1 MRNLIFVLV
10 AILSLLSVSNTLYAQ
25 NELYPQVWF
34 NEKDASS
41 KLLEGQ
47 ATITG
52 TAFTKEIS
60 YIKSQKHKAQ
70 ENTKVLL
77 FPMTAYLEE
86 TMKLQ
91 KVLSDVGGKVIL
103 SEKAFSY
110 RLEGLTDANG
120 NFTFYKMKP
129 GKYYLQCN
137 VEFVG
142 HDVAQKEVGRT
153 DYYNGYGYAGSSS
166 IYEAYNYTYNGN
178 HLLVKIVEI
187 KEHGEIIVADLK
199 PSIEWFRSYK
209 ILGAKLSGG
218 DRCGKMDGKYFGRC
232 TEFYDDGQPRIIAK
246 WKDNAQEGTTLEFY
260 ETGELQI
267 KSNWKNGQLNGE
279 AIYYNKDRSVIKTET
294 YVNHILVSTTS
305 N

>member
-1 MRNLIFVLV
+1 MRGPILLFVIIF
-10 AILSLLSVSNTLYAQ
+10 SLLITCNRLFAQ

-41 KLLEGQ
+41 KLLEGH

-60 YIKSQKHKAQ
+60 RIQNQKHKAK
-70 ENTKVLL
+70 ENTTVLL
-77 FPMTAYLEE
+77 FPMTKYLEE
-86 TMKLQ
+86 AIKLQ
-91 KVLSDVGGKVIL
+91 KVMADVGGKVIL

-110 RLEGLTDANG
+110 RLEALTDANG

-137 VEFVG
+137 VEFLG
-142 HDVAQKEVGRT
+142 HDVGEKEIGRT
-153 DYYNGYGYAGSSS
+153 DYYNGYGYAGSTP
-166 IYEAYNYTYNGN
+166 IYEAYNYTYDGN
-178 HLLVKIVEI
+178 HLLVKTIEI
-187 KEHGEIIVADLK
+187 KEHGEIVVANLK

-209 ILGAKLSGG
+209 ILGAKLSAVNK
-218 DRCGKMDGKYFGRC
+218 CGRVNGKQFGKC
-232 TEFYDDGQPRIIAK
+232 TEYFDNGQPRIVSK
-246 WKDNAQEGTTLEFY
+246 WKDNAQEGTTLEYY
-260 ETGELQI
+260 ETGELEI

-279 AIYYNKDRSVIKTET
+279 VIHYNKDQTMAKTET
-294 YVNHILVSTTS
+294 YVNNILVSTTS

>member
-1 MRNLIFVLV
+1 MKSLILPLFTFLC
-10 AILSLLSVSNTLYAQ
+10 LLNVSNKIIAQ

-52 TAFTKEIS
+52 TAFTREIS
-60 YIKSQKHKAQ
+60 HIKSQKHKAK
-70 ENTKVLL
+70 ENTTVLL
-77 FPMTAYLEE
+77 FPMTEYLEE
-86 TMKLQ
+86 AMKLQ
-91 KVLSDVGGKVIL
+91 KVMADTGGKVIL

-110 RLEGLTDANG
+110 RLESLTDANG

-137 VEFVG
+137 VEFLG

-153 DYYNGYGYAGSSS
+153 DYYNGYGYGGSSS
-166 IYEAYNYTYNGN
+166 IYEAYNYTYDGN
-178 HLLVKIVEI
+178 HLLVKIIEI
-187 KEHGEIIVADLK
+187 KEHGEIVVADLK

-209 ILGAKLSGG
+209 ILGAKFSAG
-218 DRCGKMDGKYFGRC
+218 DRCGRSNGKYFGKC
-232 TEFYDDGQPRIIAK
+232 TEFYDNGRPRIVAK
-246 WKDNAQEGTTLEFY
+246 WKDNAQDGATLEFY

-267 KSNWKNGQLNGE
+267 KSSWKNGQLNGE
-279 AIYYNKDRSVIKTET
+279 AIYYNKDQTIIKTET
-294 YVNHILVSTTS
+294 YLNNILVSTKT